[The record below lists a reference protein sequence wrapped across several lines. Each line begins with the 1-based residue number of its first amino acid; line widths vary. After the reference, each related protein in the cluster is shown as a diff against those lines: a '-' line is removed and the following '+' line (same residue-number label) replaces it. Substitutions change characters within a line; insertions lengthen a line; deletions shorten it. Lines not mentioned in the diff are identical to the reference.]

1 MTHGNGSIWNKGSN
15 VGISIGIPSEIGSVT
30 NVTIDGVELVNG
42 KDYSIENGIITINA
56 DVFEK
61 LDAGQYTVI
70 IFSENGYAE
79 TTITIANTTE
89 MLPTDTNTDNPQTG
103 EYINLGLLSGLLI
116 TSTISIVSTILYRKR
131 KSEK

>member
-1 MTHGNGSIWNKGSN
+1 
-15 VGISIGIPSEIGSVT
+15 
-30 NVTIDGVELVNG
+30 
-42 KDYSIENGIITINA
+42 
-56 DVFEK
+56 
-61 LDAGQYTVI
+61 
-70 IFSENGYAE
+70 
-79 TTITIANTTE
+79 